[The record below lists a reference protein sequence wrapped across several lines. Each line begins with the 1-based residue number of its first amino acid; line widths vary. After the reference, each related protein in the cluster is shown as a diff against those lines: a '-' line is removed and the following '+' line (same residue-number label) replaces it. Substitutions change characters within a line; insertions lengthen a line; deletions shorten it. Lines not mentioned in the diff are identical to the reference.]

1 MTSPLTPRAPV
12 RAAALATLAGLIA
25 LGAWPAASTGRAGQ
39 EHAAI
44 AQLSEELLT
53 RSGPGFWG
61 DTEGPLVRDRLL
73 VLSESATQEQAR
85 WAGDFLQRVDAVKA
99 DTLGHEDWITW
110 SLLRWEAQVAAA
122 DAEFY
127 WHQTPIAPYTS
138 PLRTLTTGFAAASL
152 ADAAGRQRYLDG
164 LHQIPVLLAQIETK
178 LRGQVMRGIV
188 LPVAQVD
195 AAVPLI
201 RSFAA
206 PADTSPFAVTAGR
219 LQAIPPD
226 ARAAFGAAV
235 RDAIAVVVNPSFER
249 LATYVDGPYRS
260 RAPTDL
266 GVGRYPDGA
275 RYYRVLVRQNTGLEL
290 TPEQIHEIGLGEVA
304 RLEKELDV
312 VRQRANFAG
321 SLEQFR
327 TFLKTDPRF
336 VPKSPAQIG
345 DALMAAANR
354 IEPALGAWIVD
365 RPKAPYGARRLTPAL
380 EPVLTYG
387 YYQRPAPPGEPGGYY
402 LFNGS
407 VLEQRSLLN
416 AAALSYHELV
426 PGHHFQIALTQEN
439 ARLSAFRRNAMYT
452 AFTEGWG
459 EYASDLAGEMGMYP
473 DPYDRAGRLSMD
485 LFLSTRLVVDTG
497 MNALGWSR
505 ERAMDYMRAHTFES
519 ETQIRTESLRYAAD
533 MPGQALAYKIGS
545 RTIRGLRERL
555 RARLGDRFDV
565 RRFHQAVL
573 GHGAMPLGVLEQ
585 HVERVLSARDR

>member
-1 MTSPLTPRAPV
+1 MGMPSPSSTAAPV
-12 RAAALATLAGLIA
+12 RVVAAGTLAGLIA
-25 LGAWPAASTGRAGQ
+25 LGGWSPASVGQ
-39 EHAAI
+39 EHNAI
-44 AQLSEELLT
+44 ARLSEELSA

-73 VLSESATQEQAR
+73 VLSEPATHEHAR
-85 WAGDFLQRVDAVKA
+85 WAGDFLKRVDAVTA
-99 DTLGHEDWITW
+99 GTLAHEDWITW
-110 SLLRWEAQVAAA
+110 SLLRWEAQLAT
-122 DAEFY
+122 AEGQFY
-127 WHQTPIAPYTS
+127 WHETPVAPYTS

-164 LHQIPVLLAQIETK
+164 LQQIPVLLAQIETK

-206 PADTSPFAVTAGR
+206 PADTSPFAVTEGR

-226 ARAAFGAAV
+226 ARVAFGSAV
-235 RDAIAVVVNPSFER
+235 RDAITGVVNPSFER
-249 LATYVDGPYRS
+249 LAAYVDGPYRS
-260 RAPTDL
+260 RAPTEV

-275 RYYRVLVRQNTGLEL
+275 RYYRLLVRQHTGLEL

-312 VRQRANFAG
+312 VRQRADFAG

-345 DALMAAANR
+345 DALMAAARR
-354 IEPALGAWIVD
+354 IEPALGAWFVE
-365 RPKAPYGARRLTPAL
+365 RPKAPYGARRLAPAL
-380 EPVLTYG
+380 EPVMTYG
-387 YYQRPAPPGEPGGYY
+387 YYQRPTPPGEPGGYY

-407 VLEQRSLLN
+407 ILEQRSLLN

-439 ARLSAFRRNAMYT
+439 ARLSAFRKNAMYT

-519 ETQIRTESLRYAAD
+519 ETQIRTESLRYSAD
-533 MPGQALAYKIGS
+533 MPGQALAYKMGS
-545 RTIRGLRERL
+545 RTIRALRERM
-555 RARLGDRFDV
+555 RTRFGARFDV

-585 HVERVLSARDR
+585 HVERVLSER

>member
-1 MTSPLTPRAPV
+1 MRSLLRHGAPV
-12 RAAALATLAGLIA
+12 RSRLATLAGLIA
-25 LGAWPAASTGRAGQ
+25 LGASPASSTGRAGQ
-39 EHAAI
+39 EHAGI
-44 AQLSEELLT
+44 AQLSEELRA

-73 VLSESATQEQAR
+73 VLSDSATHEHAR
-85 WAGDFLQRVDAVKA
+85 WAEGFSDARQRCQGRHARTRRLDH
-99 DTLGHEDWITW
+99 L
-110 SLLRWEAQVAAA
+110 VAAA
-122 DAEFY
+122 VGSRARGRRRTVLLARAADR
-127 WHQTPIAPYTS
+127 PYSS
-138 PLRTLTTGFAAASL
+138 PLRTVTSGFGAASVKD
-152 ADAAGRQRYLDG
+152 ADGRQRYLDG
-164 LHQIPVLLAQIETK
+164 LHQLPVLLTQIETK
-178 LRGQVMRGIV
+178 LRGQVGRGIV
-188 LPVAQVD
+188 LPTAQID
-195 AAVPLI
+195 AAVPYI

-206 PADTSPFAVTAGR
+206 PVETSAFAVGATR
-219 LQAIPPD
+219 LDAVPPD
-226 ARAAFGAAV
+226 ARAAFDSAV
-235 RDAIAVVVNPSFER
+235 RDAIAGVVNPAFER
-249 LATYVDGPYRS
+249 LAAYVDGPYRKRGS
-260 RAPTDL
+260 TDV
-266 GVGRYPDGA
+266 GVGRYPGGA
-275 RYYRVLVRQNTGLEL
+275 RYYRFLIRQHTGLDL

-304 RLEKELDV
+304 RLEQELDA
-312 VRQRANFAG
+312 VRQRAGFAG

-336 VPKSPAQIG
+336 VPKAPAQIG
-345 DALMAAANR
+345 DALMAAAKR
-354 IEPALGAWIVD
+354 IEPVLGAWFVE
-365 RPKAPYGARRLTPAL
+365 RPKAPYGARRLALAL

-387 YYQRPAPPGEPGGYY
+387 YYQRPTPPGDPGGYY

-407 VLEQRSLLN
+407 ILEQRSLLN

-439 ARLSAFRRNAMYT
+439 ARLSAFRKNAMYT

-505 ERAMDYMRAHTFES
+505 ERAMEYMRAHTFES
-519 ETQIRTESLRYAAD
+519 ETQIKTESLRYSAD
-533 MPGQALAYKIGS
+533 MPGQALAYKMGS

-555 RARLGDRFDV
+555 RAELGGRFDV

-585 HVERVLSARDR
+585 HVERVLSAPGR